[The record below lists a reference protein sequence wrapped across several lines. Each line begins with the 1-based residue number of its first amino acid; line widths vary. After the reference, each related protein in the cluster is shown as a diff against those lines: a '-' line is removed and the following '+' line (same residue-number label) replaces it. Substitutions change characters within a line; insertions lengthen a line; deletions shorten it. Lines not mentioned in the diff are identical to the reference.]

1 MNALFI
7 YCKND
12 RFRVIGLPS
21 KNDPVDEENKLITDG
36 WKLTASI
43 NPTAWLEY
51 FLNDTP
57 EAQSE
62 AIRRITTIEPT

>member
-12 RFRVIGLPS
+12 RFRVIGLIGEH
-21 KNDPVDEENKLITDG
+21 DPVEEINKLIANG